1 MKTPRKFINAFVFL
15 TLTSSFP
22 LSALVEETIDPKS
35 AVEITLSTTAPN
47 RIMFEGGSIT
57 DVVLDENKF
66 QSFLH
71 QKTGQAFLT
80 PLKEIK
86 EHPTSV
92 TVMTSSGD
100 TQTLSV
106 LSEPGPGEIV
116 ILKDKQLESSKREE
130 LSSDYH
136 SPTVDFLNNLLWGNI
151 PYGYGVRALQEEVF
165 FIGHP
170 FTTKSLRLLE
180 GPFEE
185 ILVVEVHNHSKRVET
200 LNPSELKRQNDL
212 WVFLSKTHLE
222 PGEKTLAIISRSKEL

>member
-1 MKTPRKFINAFVFL
+1 MKLLRKLINAFLFL
-15 TLTSSFP
+15 TCTGSIP

-35 AVEITLSTTAPN
+35 AMEITLSTTAPN

-80 PLKEIK
+80 PLNEMKQ
-86 EHPTSV
+86 HPTSV
-92 TVMTSSGD
+92 TIMTSSGD
-100 TQTLSV
+100 TQTLSI
-106 LSEPGPGEIV
+106 LAEPGPGEIV
-116 ILKDKQLESSKREE
+116 ILKDKQLESPKRED

-151 PYGYGVRALQEEVF
+151 PYGYGVRALQEEAF
-165 FIGHP
+165 SIGVP
-170 FTTKSLRLLE
+170 FTTKPLRLLE

-185 ILVVEVHNHSKRVET
+185 ILVVEVTNHSKRVET
-200 LNPSELKRQNDL
+200 LNPSALKRQNDL

-222 PGEKTLAIISRSKEL
+222 PGEKTLAIISSKKEL